1 MNLTNFILW
10 NLILNTEFQNF
21 IIPGNFQKFSGT
33 LEFLLEMTYFLPN
46 SYRVFSPC
54 NFWPW
59 TWFSILD
66 YTHRE
71 TLEFPR
77 ISLLLPLS
85 KYRVLFLFSIHP
97 STRFSIFQSKIPSFL
112 KSSWNYMEL
121 WKWHVFC
128 QETLG
133 FPHAIFGPE
142 LDFQSWI
149 THIEKP

>member
-1 MNLTNFILW
+1 MGASYDFW
-10 NLILNTEFQNF
+10 NLECRHPGILESPRFGWFLLITMYRVFFPLSFSLNLISNVKFQNS
-21 IIPGNFQKFSGT
+21 IIPGIFQEQSGT
-33 LEFLLEMTYFLPN
+33 LEFLLEMTYFLPS

-97 STRFSIFQSKIPSFL
+97 STRFLIF
-112 KSSWNYMEL
+112 
-121 WKWHVFC
+121 
-128 QETLG
+128 
-133 FPHAIFGPE
+133 
-142 LDFQSWI
+142 
-149 THIEKP
+149 